1 MKLKVIKS
9 AKKRKPLLYIIFA
22 VVAVV
27 FLSVFVF
34 TVSGIYAERDQKK
47 AELLALQHEIQIQ
60 EIKNAES
67 SSVFNDPKS
76 YAKYIRNAAR
86 AQDYV
91 CVGERVF
98 INSSGK

>member
-22 VVAVV
+22 VVAVL

-60 EIKNAES
+60 EMKNAEFE
-67 SSVFNDPKS
+67 SVYDDPEYFLKHVE
-76 YAKYIRNAAR
+76 KTAR
-86 AQDYV
+86 EHDYV
-91 CVGERVF
+91 KSGERVF